1 LRGLAANASYMA
13 DLDDE
18 FAEVS
23 DAYVAVTEIATLRTE
38 LFGPANSPVGVAGS
52 GGFLLWHAHAHQLCS

>member
-1 LRGLAANASYMA
+1 MA